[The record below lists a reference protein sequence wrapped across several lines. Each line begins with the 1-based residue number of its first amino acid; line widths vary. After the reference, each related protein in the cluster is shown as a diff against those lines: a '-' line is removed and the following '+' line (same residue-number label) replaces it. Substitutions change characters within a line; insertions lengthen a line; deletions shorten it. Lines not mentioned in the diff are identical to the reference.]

1 MLKQSL
7 NELKQI
13 AKMRG
18 IKGYESISQER
29 LSSINDSEREKE
41 NNFDGARIEKF
52 NDDFNKLKDRFSKP
66 KESD

>member
-52 NDDFNKLKDRFSKP
+52 NADFNKLKDRFSKP